1 MKTNTIISNI
11 HRTTALTL
19 IAGAAMALSNC
30 ASTNHALTNHDMDG
44 DGVISHAEYQQGHA
58 RYNMSMRERVDENA
72 RVRLAV
78 NHMDSIGDF
87 IGEASQ
93 ATNMLK
99 NFGH

>member
-1 MKTNTIISNI
+1 MKTNTIIHTI
-11 HRTTALTL
+11 RKTTTFAL
-19 IAGAAMALSNC
+19 IAGVALTLSNC

-44 DGVISHAEYQQGHA
+44 DGAISHAEYQQGHA

-72 RVRLAV
+72 RVRLVV
-78 NHMDSIGDF
+78 NHMDSVGDF

-93 ATNMLK
+93 ATNLLR

>member
-1 MKTNTIISNI
+1 MKTNTII
-11 HRTTALTL
+11 RAVRKVTTTAL
-19 IAGAAMALSNC
+19 IAGAAMTLSNC
-30 ASTNHALTNHDMDG
+30 ASTNHALTRHDMDG
-44 DGVISHAEYQQGHA
+44 DGAISHAEYQQGHA
-58 RYNMSMRERVDENA
+58 RYNMSMRERVDEHA

-93 ATNMLK
+93 ATYLLR